1 MLREQPTADHDLA
14 EVAEAPAP
22 ACAQDNESD
31 GAQPRSKLARRLSS
45 RLHIGND
52 ATRRDTAKGDKKAA
66 KKSRRSHVLKRHTDY
81 VQCLAALDGD
91 RLASGSDDRSI
102 IVWNLTDGT
111 QITKLEGHT
120 DKVRCLA
127 ALDGN
132 RLASGSK
139 DEYVIIWNLA
149 DGEPL
154 VRLKGHTGYVYC
166 LAALDGERLA
176 SGGGDAS
183 IIIWNLAD
191 GTQLVKLEGHTDDV
205 RCLAALDGN
214 RLASGG
220 GNPSSSD
227 SDNSVIIWSLAAGSF
242 SATTFFSLAGAA
254 GGLGGGS
261 FFAKSSSSS
270 SSSDA
275 AGGADGTQLAKL
287 EGHTHMVTSLAALDG
302 GRLAS
307 CSWDKSIIIWN
318 LADGSQLAK
327 LEGHTGEV
335 SCLIALDGDRLASC
349 AWDSSILVWN
359 LADGEQ
365 LFKLEGH
372 TWPVSSL
379 AALAGDRLA
388 SGSSDFTIRVRPLDK
403 LADLAA
409 CSSAFEFEEL
419 ARSCRDKKC
428 LGDLFDAAVVQFDE
442 KMVESSSAIVRQA
455 YLFDAIA
462 KVITADDDNEALV
475 EGLLDLVRDDD
486 LLPDIRRR
494 GVSDTAIEKL
504 ASTAIFR
511 SVVNAKLAAGVWFVL
526 YYELFFFVVLGL
538 CFLRIAAF
546 EVLGVSKWFAAEK
559 TLEIVVGFVILAYFS
574 AREIYQMWS
583 TRAIELTR
591 PENPLF
597 EYSYGIGIT
606 YKVHGLAKYAL
617 LIPRMLVGLVVCL
630 PLLPV
635 FLPVLLV
642 IIGLRRAGKEYEWM
656 ESFRFNTAIWEEDSW
671 FGAPARILHDPLTF
685 LGLSRAWRRDHWNWT
700 DFAMLGCCWA
710 AFVRAAMPGTRMS
723 TNLAVATSMLLWIKV
738 LAFLK
743 NTTMDLATFVA
754 VMIDRIAQDL
764 STFLIFFLVI
774 ILMFA
779 SAFYLYLGPRTRSD
793 FGFHDDGEPTEY
805 TTFPKT
811 MLSLYLLGF
820 VGEFD
825 WKTFDTGSLRALICL
840 FIFIV
845 VIVLLN
851 VLIAIVGESY
861 RNARQDNTRIG
872 IYYRLKIELIA
883 EMEPVAWRLL
893 PSRLREIEDEASI
906 KKRLEYALKQHNA
919 DPVAAVQADTRR
931 AIAPLQDKI
940 EKLEADLAEVLKLL
954 RARPT

>member
-1 MLREQPTADHDLA
+1 MERQPTADHDLA

-52 ATRRDTAKGDKKAA
+52 ATRRDTAKGGKKAA

-111 QITKLEGHT
+111 QITRLEGHT

-318 LADGSQLAK
+318 LADG
-327 LEGHTGEV
+327 
-335 SCLIALDGDRLASC
+335 
-349 AWDSSILVWN
+349 
-359 LADGEQ
+359 EQ

-511 SVVNAKLAAGVWFVL
+511 SVVNAKLAAGIWIVL
-526 YYELFFFVVLGL
+526 YYELFLFVVLGL

-635 FLPVLLV
+635 FLPVFLV

-656 ESFRFNTAIWEEDSW
+656 ESFRFDTAIWEEDSW
-671 FGAPARILHDPLTF
+671 FEAPARILHDPLTF

-940 EKLEADLAEVLKLL
+940 EKLEADLAEVLQLL